1 VLSAGGRLPTR
12 YSCDGAGDSPPFE
25 LERVPDP
32 ASALAVTATADGGP
46 LSDTVF
52 WSLWNVPPERER
64 VPAGLLRRATVASL
78 DGARQGRRDG
88 GPVGYVPPC
97 IPPGTT
103 VTLRFQVYAL
113 GEAVPL
119 SGGVENDEA
128 ATAIQGRTIA
138 SDRFTIEYV
147 AATAEATDR

>member
-1 VLSAGGRLPTR
+1 
-12 YSCDGAGDSPPFE
+12 
-25 LERVPDP
+25 
-32 ASALAVTATADGGP
+32 
-46 LSDTVF
+46 
-52 WSLWNVPPERER
+52 
-64 VPAGLLRRATVASL
+64 
-78 DGARQGRRDG
+78 
-88 GPVGYVPPC
+88 
-97 IPPGTT
+97 
-103 VTLRFQVYAL
+103 VYAL